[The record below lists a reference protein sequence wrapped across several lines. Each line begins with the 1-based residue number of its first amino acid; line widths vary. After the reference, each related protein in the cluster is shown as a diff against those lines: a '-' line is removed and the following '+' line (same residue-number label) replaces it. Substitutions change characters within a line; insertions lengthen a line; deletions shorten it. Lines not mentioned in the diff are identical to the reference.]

1 MMKNTK
7 AIKPLTGHHM
17 VMIFG
22 LFFGVVFAV
31 NIFMTVSA
39 VRSWTGLVVENSYVA
54 SQQFNAE
61 TALLNKSAAMGIL
74 HQLHYKNGTLS
85 LSLKAKDGHAT
96 DAKNVQVIIGTPNNG
111 ESQTLDLLPSASG
124 EFIANAKLVVGIW
137 SGELSAVM
145 NGTEKWKQPIRLIVE
160 NK

>member
-1 MMKNTK
+1 MMKNAK
-7 AIKPLTGHHM
+7 AIRPLTGHHM
-17 VMIFG
+17 AMIFG
-22 LFFGVVFAV
+22 LFFGVIFAV

-61 TALLNKSAAMGIL
+61 TALLNKSSAMGIL

-85 LSLKAKDGHAT
+85 LSLKTKDGHAT
-96 DAKNVQVIIGTPNNG
+96 DAKNIQIIIGTSNNG
-111 ESQTLDLLPSASG
+111 ENQTLDLLPSASG
-124 EFIANAKLVVGIW
+124 EFIANAKLANGIW

>member
-1 MMKNTK
+1 MKNAK
-7 AIKPLTGHHM
+7 AIRPLTGHHM
-17 VMIFG
+17 AMIFG
-22 LFFGVVFAV
+22 LFFGVIFAV

-61 TALLNKSAAMGIL
+61 TALLNKSSAMGIL

-85 LSLKAKDGHAT
+85 LSLKTKYGHAT
-96 DAKNVQVIIGTPNNG
+96 DAKNIQIIIGTSNNG
-111 ESQTLDLLPSASG
+111 ENQTLDLLPSASG
-124 EFIANAKLVVGIW
+124 EIIANAKLANGIW